1 MMDAKQFV
9 SIKPIPY
16 PSHVGLKITSRSSK
30 PKYSCEYPGR
40 STIAKENYARRKYQL
55 TECGYKS
62 PITKPYQEVG
72 DVCLDSKKLILN
84 TLQQLEMIE
93 RDAVIVVFVCFCSLF
108 FYLVAFLDSTR
119 PVTYFLLHG
128 IFKL

>member
-1 MMDAKQFV
+1 MIDPKQFV

-40 STIAKENYARRKYQL
+40 STIAKENYARHKYQL

-62 PITKPYQEVG
+62 PINKPYQEVG

-84 TLQQLEMIE
+84 TLQQLEVTE
-93 RDAVIVVFVCFCSLF
+93 SDAVIIIFVCFL
-108 FYLVAFLDSTR
+108 FLDSL
-119 PVTYFLLHG
+119 FD
-128 IFKL
+128 

>member
-9 SIKPIPY
+9 SINPIPY

-62 PITKPYQEVG
+62 PITKPYQEVC

-84 TLQQLEMIE
+84 TLQQLEGIKS
-93 RDAVIVVFVCFCSLF
+93 DAVFVVFVCLGSL
-108 FYLVAFLDSTR
+108 AFL
-119 PVTYFLLHG
+119 F
-128 IFKL
+128 I

>member
-84 TLQQLEMIE
+84 TLQQLEVIE
-93 RDAVIVVFVCFCSLF
+93 SDAVIVVFVCFCSLF
-108 FYLVAFLDSTR
+108 FYIVAFLDSTR
-119 PVTYFLLHG
+119 PITHFLLHG